1 MVVLPAPRIRVPC
14 NHPRGR
20 FMGRLMTTIEARYE
34 RTPVFTSNH
43 EGRVLILPS
52 LRFFW
57 AEHTSE
63 GHQRGSS
70 LAHEV
75 IIRTVDMRLNY
86 ISTGA
91 PSLVPTSCTSVQKS
105 NLQRS
110 CLECISL
117 DTVMDST
124 STCPIP
130 VRSGTEGGVPT
141 FNESPSSI
149 GHHRE
154 LSPHRSSDGCAQRH
168 VYAVFPLP
176 GPLLKCSPVPQI
188 RPSADIRDER
198 MT

>member
-1 MVVLPAPRIRVPC
+1 
-14 NHPRGR
+14 
-20 FMGRLMTTIEARYE
+20 MGRLMTTIEARYE

-86 ISTGA
+86 ISTRA
-91 PSLVPTSCTSVQKS
+91 PSLVPTSCASVQKS

-110 CLECISL
+110 CLDVSPLTLSWIPPAPVPFQL
-117 DTVMDST
+117 DLARREVFRLLTKVR
-124 STCPIP
+124 P
-130 VRSGTEGGVPT
+130 RSGTIANYHLIGRPT
-141 FNESPSSI
+141 
-149 GHHRE
+149 
-154 LSPHRSSDGCAQRH
+154 
-168 VYAVFPLP
+168 AVHKGMFILIPIQVEDL
-176 GPLLKCSPVPQI
+176 
-188 RPSADIRDER
+188 
-198 MT
+198 